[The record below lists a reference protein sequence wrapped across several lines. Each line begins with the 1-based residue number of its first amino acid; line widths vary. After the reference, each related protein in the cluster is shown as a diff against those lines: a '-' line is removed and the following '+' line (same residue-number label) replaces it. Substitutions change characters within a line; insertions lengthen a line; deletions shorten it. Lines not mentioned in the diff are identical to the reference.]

1 MAAPRQLVLTATGVS
16 LAVAGAATTVLFFFQ
31 PWRTCPY
38 DDSPTA
44 CAMLHQ
50 DATVMGL
57 AIVATLIGTVLLATG
72 LVLRS
77 ERQ

>member
-1 MAAPRQLVLTATGVS
+1 MAAPRQVVLAATGAS
-16 LAVAGAATTVLFFFQ
+16 LAVAGAAMTVLFFFQ

-44 CAMLHQ
+44 CAMLPH
-50 DATVMGL
+50 DASVMGL
-57 AIVATLIGTVLLATG
+57 ALVATLIGTVLFATG